1 MEGYKKHIFICENL
15 RDADSPKGSCGR
27 KSSSEIKIKLK
38 AALKARGLEKVYRAN
53 TAGCLGMCEHGPT
66 VVIYPQGVWYGG
78 VTTDDVD
85 EILEKS
91 ILADEV
97 IERLLIKDAKKE
109 SPNEKIGF
117 A

>member
-1 MEGYKKHIFICENL
+1 MKGYKKHIFICENL

-27 KSSSEIKIKLK
+27 KSSSEIKTKLK
-38 AALKARGLEKVYRAN
+38 AALKARCLEKVYRAN

-78 VTTDDVD
+78 VTIDDVD

-91 ILADEV
+91 ILADEI

-109 SPNEKIGF
+109 SPDEKIGF